1 MIGMPGRFQ
10 VVAKTQGPSDSK
22 IKKAENE
29 FRKMVDSGK
38 VKDLNQARKVIRKK
52 YGINP
57 NGMTN

>member
-10 VVAKTQGPSDSK
+10 VVAKAKGPSDSK
-22 IKKAENE
+22 VKKAENE
-29 FRKMVDSGK
+29 FRKMIDSGK
-38 VKDLNQARKVIRKK
+38 VKDLNAARNTIRKK